1 MRQLIS
7 TGSPFEKTM
16 GYSRAVAQGPFCFV
30 SGTTGYDYT
39 KMEMPDDVAAQ
50 AENALVTIKSALA
63 QAGFDMK
70 DVIRANY
77 YISKP
82 EYADAIVPVLGKV
95 FGDVRPA
102 ITLLVAQLMK
112 PEMKIEI
119 DVTAYKG

>member
-7 TGSPFEKTM
+7 TGSPFEATM

-30 SGTTGYDYT
+30 SGTTGYDYA
-39 KMEMPDDVAAQ
+39 KMEMPADVAAQ
-50 AENALVTIKSALA
+50 AENALNTIKGAL
-63 QAGFDMK
+63 QKAGFEMK
-70 DVIRANY
+70 DVIRVNY
-77 YISKP
+77 YIADASFS
-82 EYADAIVPVLGKV
+82 DAIVPVLGKF
-95 FGDVRPA
+95 FGEIRPA

>member
-1 MRQLIS
+1 
-7 TGSPFEKTM
+7 M

-30 SGTTGYDYT
+30 SGTTGYDYA
-39 KMEMPDDVAAQ
+39 KMEMPDDVAVQ
-50 AENALVTIKSALA
+50 AENALATIKGALA

-77 YISKP
+77 YISKAD
-82 EYADAIVPVLGKV
+82 YADAIVPVLGKV

-102 ITLLVAQLMK
+102 VTLLVAQLMK